1 MRILFAGTPEI
12 AVPTLKALN
21 ENFEIGLVLTNP
33 DARQGRSKKLVAS
46 PIKSTAIELNIPCL
60 QPEKLRGDVLKE
72 VASYKCDVLVCFA
85 YGKIFGPRFLSMFEG
100 GCYNIHPSRL
110 PQFRGSS
117 PIQYAILKGLDS
129 TAITI
134 QRLSK
139 GVDEGDVCSTESVKL
154 DGNENTKDLTDKIAN
169 ISAPFAVETF
179 KKLETGTLV
188 SIPQSGDVSYT
199 EMLSKDESFL
209 NFEDNAKS
217 IHCKIRAYY
226 PWPKAYTIYDEKI
239 LFITGVLPLTHEK
252 RDESIKPGTVI
263 EKRKKQGLVIACGDE
278 LLIVKTL
285 QLTGKKEMDFNSF
298 YNGNS
303 KIIGSLLG

>member
-21 ENFEIGLVLTNP
+21 EKFEIGLVLTNP

-46 PIKSTAIELNIPCL
+46 AIKSAALELNLACL
-60 QPEKLRGDVLKE
+60 QPERLRGDVLKE
-72 VASYKCDVLVCFA
+72 VASYNCDVLVCFA
-85 YGKIFGPRFLSMFEG
+85 YGKIFGPRFLSMFER

-117 PIQYAILKGLDS
+117 PIQYAILKGLES

-134 QRLSK
+134 QKLSI
-139 GVDEGDVCSTESVKL
+139 GVDEGDICSTKEVEL
-154 DGNENTKDLTDKIAN
+154 NGTENTFNLTEKVAN
-169 ISAPFAVETF
+169 LAAPLAVETF
-179 KKLETGTLV
+179 NKLEEGLLI
-188 SIPQSGDVSYT
+188 SSPQTGDVSYT
-199 EMLSKDESFL
+199 EMLSKDESSL
-209 NFEDNAKS
+209 NFNENAKS
-217 IHCKIRAYY
+217 LHSKIRAYY
-226 PWPKAYTIYDEKI
+226 PWPKASTLFDGKV
-239 LFITGVLPLTHEK
+239 LFITGVAPLTHER

-278 LLIVKTL
+278 LVIVDTL

-303 KIIGSLLG
+303 KILGSILG

>member
-46 PIKSTAIELNIPCL
+46 AIKSTAIELNIPCL
-60 QPEKLRGDVLKE
+60 QPERLRGDVLKE
-72 VASYKCDVLVCFA
+72 VASYNCDVLVCFA

-134 QRLSK
+134 QKLSK
-139 GVDEGDVCSTESVKL
+139 GVDEGDVCSTENVKL
-154 DGNENTKDLTDKIAN
+154 DGNENTKDLTEKIAN

-199 EMLSKDESFL
+199 EMLSKDESLL

-226 PWPKAYTIYDEKI
+226 PWPKAYTIYDGKI